1 MGAENDRMGAR
12 ANIFIE
18 TASHILPNPR
28 LDFEFKMPLN
38 SRKPLVYRGFL
49 LDAFVSKVSS

>member
-1 MGAENDRMGAR
+1 MGAENERMGAR

-18 TASHILPNPR
+18 TGSHILPNLR
-28 LDFEFKMPLN
+28 LNFESKMLWN